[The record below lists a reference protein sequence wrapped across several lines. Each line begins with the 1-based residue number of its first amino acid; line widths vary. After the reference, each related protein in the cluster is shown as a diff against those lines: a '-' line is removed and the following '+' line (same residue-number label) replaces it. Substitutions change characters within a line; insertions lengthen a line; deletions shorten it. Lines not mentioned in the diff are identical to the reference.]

1 MIRRKQ
7 RPHASS
13 RPGPTAPA
21 PAIPLSDPN
30 AGPSGDPTIGNLV
43 KDATAQASTLF
54 RGEIALA
61 KAELTR
67 EAKKAGAGTG
77 LLIAAGVMLLYTSLF
92 FFIFLGALL
101 MIWLPGWAAFGIVFL
116 LLLIITLAAAVIG
129 YLVFRRMR
137 APSKTIDSVSALR
150 DVIPG
155 QPALDDGGARHPQLP
170 PVRGL

>member
-1 MIRRKQ
+1 M
-7 RPHASS
+7 
-13 RPGPTAPA
+13 
-21 PAIPLSDPN
+21 SDPN